1 MRKSILIFFLIPLL
15 SFSVVHK
22 YYVALTEIEF
32 NKKQQTIEIIMSV
45 FMDDIEIALNEEF
58 KIDAQISNSN
68 EVNNLD
74 NYFSKYLTNNFKI
87 LINNT
92 KKEYTFIGKE
102 YDGNIV
108 YFYLEIENISKV
120 NTIEINN
127 TVLIKYFNDQKNL
140 VKVKVNNNQE
150 SLFLDKENNKG
161 LLKF

>member
-45 FMDDIEIALNEEF
+45 FMDDIEVALNEEF

-140 VKVKVNNNQE
+140 VKVKANNNQE